1 MRNKKSITP
10 QKSTLFSS
18 LDSLNCVGSVFHPG
32 TFLEGSSMK
41 RVFILFL
48 ITGLIVTGLL
58 SSIVTGASIKFYD
71 ESLTGPSTL
80 TVYNVSGEYMG
91 EFNTTSSIPIDES
104 GLIIHFLPTQADL
117 IKDPESLFNAF
128 MDFIS
133 NNFIYLLAFVALVAL
148 IWRK

>member
-1 MRNKKSITP
+1 MQDKKSITP
-10 QKSTLFSS
+10 KNSSLFSS
-18 LDSLNCVGSVFHPG
+18 LDSLNCVGSFHPG
-32 TFLEGSSMK
+32 AFLEGSPMK
-41 RVFILFL
+41 RVFALFL
-48 ITGLIVTGLL
+48 ITGLIVTGLF
-58 SSIVTGASIKFYD
+58 SVTVTGASIKFYD

-80 TVYNVSGEYMG
+80 TVYNVSGEYIG

-133 NNFIYLLAFVALVAL
+133 ANFIYLLAFVALVAL

>member
-1 MRNKKSITP
+1 MQDKKSITP
-10 QKSTLFSS
+10 QNSSLFSS
-18 LDSLNCVGSVFHPG
+18 LDSLNCVGSFHPG
-32 TFLEGSSMK
+32 AFLEGSPMK
-41 RVFILFL
+41 RVFVLFL

-58 SSIVTGASIKFYD
+58 SVTVTGASIKFYD

-80 TVYNVSGEYMG
+80 TVYNVSGEYIG

-128 MDFIS
+128 MEFIS
-133 NNFIYLLAFVALVAL
+133 ANFIYLLAFVALVAL